1 MLKLVQYVSRKSCS
15 VVQPTCSWRNLLISP
30 NNSVEKCITQRR
42 HFLFCLT
49 NRTTSSSSFAL
60 YCGEQPQQF
69 QKSRCCKESTV
80 SSRTLLSCSQ
90 QIQRA
95 FHLSSTR
102 LETSKAV
109 DEALA
114 ARKQTSTSNNRRKSL
129 FIDPDDHTEGI
140 KIEGIM

>member
-1 MLKLVQYVSRKSCS
+1 MLKLVQYVSRNSCN
-15 VVQPTCSWRNLLISP
+15 VVQPMCSWRNLLISP
-30 NNSVEKCITQRR
+30 NSVEKCITQRR

-69 QKSRCCKESTV
+69 QKGRSSKESTA
-80 SSRTLLSCSQ
+80 STRISLSCSHQ
-90 QIQRA
+90 AQRA

-102 LETSKAV
+102 LETSKV
-109 DEALA
+109 LDEALA
-114 ARKQTSTSNNRRKSL
+114 ARKQTSTSNNSGKSL
-129 FIDPDDHTEGI
+129 FIDPDDHTEEI

>member
-30 NNSVEKCITQRR
+30 NSVEKCITQRR

-49 NRTTSSSSFAL
+49 NRTTSSSSLAL

-80 SSRTLLSCSQ
+80 STRILLSCSQ
-90 QIQRA
+90 QTQRA
-95 FHLSSTR
+95 FHLSYIR

-114 ARKQTSTSNNRRKSL
+114 APKQTFTSNNRRKSL
-129 FIDPDDHTEGI
+129 FIDPDDHTEEI

>member
-80 SSRTLLSCSQ
+80 SSRTLLSSQ